1 MFFFS
6 AADPVEKHCNESD
19 PGCRIETHRTPTGD
33 GNNNVKLIFKMEN
46 KRGASITNVSQS
58 GQPEGEVLHKTNE
71 SCTIKSVRKQ
81 GFYYVATLEDSE

>member
-1 MFFFS
+1 M
-6 AADPVEKHCNESD
+6 
-19 PGCRIETHRTPTGD
+19 CRLTKKTAYFDRVFKNSKKCAIETHRTPTGD
-33 GNNNVKLIFKMEN
+33 GDNNVKLIFKMEN
-46 KRGASITNVSQS
+46 KRGARITNVSQS

>member
-1 MFFFS
+1 M
-6 AADPVEKHCNESD
+6 
-19 PGCRIETHRTPTGD
+19 IETHITPAGD
-33 GNNNVKLIFKMEN
+33 GDNNVKLIFKMEN
-46 KRGASITNVSQS
+46 KRGARITNVSQS

>member
-1 MFFFS
+1 
-6 AADPVEKHCNESD
+6 
-19 PGCRIETHRTPTGD
+19 
-33 GNNNVKLIFKMEN
+33 MEN

-81 GFYYVATLEDSE
+81 GFYYEETLEDYE

>member
-6 AADPVEKHCNESD
+6 AANPVEKHCKESN
-19 PGCRIETHRTPTGD
+19 PGCSIETYRTPAGD
-33 GNNNVKLIFKMEN
+33 GDNNIKLIFKMEN
-46 KRGASITNVSQS
+46 KRGARITNVSQS